1 MDLKEI
7 EEKLKSGEFFNKPNN
22 KDDGF
27 RRKNQSGKILIYF
40 FLDFVFHFII
50 QSRARI
56 FFLLEFFAYV
66 SNFGRISAIKTIQF
80 NSLFYIDWLLHKKFG
95 SKMNVQ

>member
-7 EEKLKSGEFFNKPNN
+7 EEKLKLGEFFNKPNI

-56 FFLLEFFAYV
+56 FFFIGILCLRFKFQT
-66 SNFGRISAIKTIQF
+66 NFSHKNDTKSSIHFSILIGYCTKNSAQK
-80 NSLFYIDWLLHKKFG
+80 
-95 SKMNVQ
+95 